1 VHFCNNII
9 VFVLCAAGRADIQSG
24 QQVLQSKLDLL
35 LQRQQAAI
43 DAMNAANSQ
52 LAALQVRSWHLWWCG
67 AVTAAAGCRN
77 ASYVLQQAY
86 LGTVTMALP
95 EPALVI

>member
-1 VHFCNNII
+1 MFLADDLNTTLSVS
-9 VFVLCAAGRADIQSG
+9 CAAGRADIHSG

-52 LAALQVRSWHLWWCG
+52 LAALQVGACCWC
-67 AVTAAAGCRN
+67 
-77 ASYVLQQAY
+77 
-86 LGTVTMALP
+86 
-95 EPALVI
+95 